1 MKILFF
7 SNNQHKINEVKNILS
22 SVPFDIL
29 TPSDIGQKITVE
41 ETGLNYH
48 ENALLKA
55 KTACDLTGMSVL
67 ADDSGIEVD
76 AISDELGVFSAR
88 FGGPG
93 LSDREKNVL
102 LLKRLERIPVE
113 KRTAK
118 FVSLVVFYNPDKT
131 FYSFQGSLDGLIAES
146 PKGQNGFGYDPV
158 FYLPNYKC
166 SVADLSQSDKNNIS
180 HRSIAFRKF
189 KDWYINI
196 FTKEE

>member
-29 TPSDIGQKITVE
+29 TLSDIDQKITVE
-41 ETGLNYH
+41 ETGLNYL

-55 KTACDLTGMSVL
+55 KTACELTGMSVL

-76 AISDELGVFSAR
+76 AIPDELGVFSAR

-93 LSDREKNVL
+93 LSDRKKNAL

-118 FVSLVVFYNPDKT
+118 FVSVVVFYNPDKT

-146 PKGQNGFGYDPV
+146 TKGQNGFGYDPV

-166 SVADLSQSDKNNIS
+166 SVADLSHSDKNNIS

-189 KDWYINI
+189 EDWYVNV
-196 FTKEE
+196 FTKEV